1 MDLGRLRNIPSWQ
14 VTLGAALLAL
24 GFLIAPSSDRRTARA
39 CTTQERTP
47 LLETATELQAE
58 QDELK
63 NRILQLRSD
72 IGSVEGQGAGSADLV
87 RQLNAQL
94 EEARIAAGLIPL
106 TGTGIVLRLEDSQA
120 PVPPGASEAD
130 YLVGS
135 HDIRTVVEELWL
147 AGAEAIAV
155 NGERVTPTTAI
166 IDIGSSLLVNSAY
179 LAPPYQVTA
188 LGPTDLY
195 DRLSRSPGF
204 VDFVRARGEGYGIR
218 LSFAEPESVDMPAF
232 AGTVTLRYSAHSP
245 AADDAPPAQPA
256 DDRRRRGRAGAAR
269 RGAAPGAGRQRRVRP
284 ALVAGPDGL
293 VANLNARNDSLRRE
307 VSSLEDELAVLNQDR
322 SRGEESLDELQ
333 ADLRRVRAYAGL
345 DPVGGPGITITVSGP
360 IDGSGVEELINELRN
375 AGAEAIGAG
384 SLRIVTGIVVTGAP
398 GAAAIGDQRLGQVFE
413 LSAIG
418 ASDKLTGSLTR
429 SGGVIAQLAA
439 TEPDVTVTVT
449 PVDRVELPATTRTLV
464 PAHGQPRL

>member
-1 MDLGRLRNIPSWQ
+1 VDLGRLRNIPSWQ

-24 GFLIAPSSDRRTARA
+24 GFLIAAQLGSENPRVRY
-39 CTTQERTP
+39 TTQERTP

-72 IGSVEGQGAGSADLV
+72 IGAVEGQGAGSADLI

-179 LAPPYQVTA
+179 LAPSYQVTA

-195 DRLSRSPGF
+195 DRMSQSPGF
-204 VDFVRARGEGYGIR
+204 VDFVRARGEGFGIR

-232 AGTVTLRYSAHSP
+232 AGTVTLRYS
-245 AADDAPPAQPA
+245 
-256 DDRRRRGRAGAAR
+256 
-269 RGAAPGAGRQRRVRP
+269 RP
-284 ALVAGPDGL
+284 
-293 VANLNARNDSLRRE
+293 
-307 VSSLEDELAVLNQDR
+307 
-322 SRGEESLDELQ
+322 
-333 ADLRRVRAYAGL
+333 
-345 DPVGGPGITITVSGP
+345 
-360 IDGSGVEELINELRN
+360 
-375 AGAEAIGAG
+375 
-384 SLRIVTGIVVTGAP
+384 
-398 GAAAIGDQRLGQVFE
+398 
-413 LSAIG
+413 
-418 ASDKLTGSLTR
+418 LTG
-429 SGGVIAQLAA
+429 G
-439 TEPDVTVTVT
+439 
-449 PVDRVELPATTRTLV
+449 
-464 PAHGQPRL
+464 